1 FFFATWG
8 TKAASNCN
16 SPSIESVSSFSLANS
31 TAALTRSVSSDVAD
45 PFVEKLS
52 IAIFGSTS
60 NNFADAAL
68 VIAISAKSSLLGA
81 ILIAQ
86 SANIYRSSLRVITNI
101 PDVSLIPGA
110 VLMIWSAGL
119 TVSDV
124 DCAAALTNPSSSSI
138 EASIVPKYLT
148 YS

>member
-1 FFFATWG
+1 
-8 TKAASNCN
+8 
-16 SPSIESVSSFSLANS
+16 
-31 TAALTRSVSSDVAD
+31 SVSSDVAD

-86 SANIYRSSLRVITNI
+86 SANIYRSSPRVITSI
-101 PDVSLIPGA
+101 HDVLLIPGV
-110 VLMIWSAGL
+110 VLMFWSVGL
-119 TVSDV
+119 SISDV
-124 DCAAALTNPSSSSI
+124 ECAAPLTNPS
-138 EASIVPKYLT
+138 ASPI
-148 YS
+148 